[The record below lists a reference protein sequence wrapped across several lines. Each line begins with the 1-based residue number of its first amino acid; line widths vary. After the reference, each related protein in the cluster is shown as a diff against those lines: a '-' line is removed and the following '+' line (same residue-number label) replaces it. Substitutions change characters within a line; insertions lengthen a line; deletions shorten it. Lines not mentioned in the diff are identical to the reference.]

1 MTGLIIRNNKL
12 YQVCTSFLSI
22 NVWWNSFMFSDKMD
36 LFIRMRTLDNV
47 KHGHTLCLKF
57 GDLFFI
63 SLAKQKP
70 VSVLQLK
77 EFYFCFVVSFGHL
90 LLLLLIA
97 FQNRLLNDVHSIVD
111 KKLRW
116 LNPKVRKMLCAIF

>member
-1 MTGLIIRNNKL
+1 
-12 YQVCTSFLSI
+12 
-22 NVWWNSFMFSDKMD
+22 MD

-47 KHGHTLCLKF
+47 KHGHRLCLKF

-77 EFYFCFVVSFGHL
+77 ELHL